1 MFLKQC
7 DVRNKA
13 VSDLKCSD
21 NFDANCSADAASEL
35 DLAVSGL
42 VFYRMGARVRDL
54 ISRSVEK
61 R

>member
-1 MFLKQC
+1 
-7 DVRNKA
+7 VRNKA

-21 NFDANCSADAASEL
+21 NCSGDAASEL
-35 DLAVSGL
+35 DLTVSGL

>member
-1 MFLKQC
+1 
-7 DVRNKA
+7 VRNKA

-21 NFDANCSADAASEL
+21 NFDANCSGDAASEL